1 MGSGR
6 VSRGGDGDAH
16 AYATRSRK
24 WTGVQHVY
32 EHAPAHAHTHVNEGH
47 MAEEITM
54 KWEERKGGKT
64 GEGRGEK
71 MEN

>member
-1 MGSGR
+1 MGTHTHTQH
-6 VSRGGDGDAH
+6 AH
-16 AYATRSRK
+16 ANGQGHSMFMSTHPH
-24 WTGVQHVY
+24 T
-32 EHAPAHAHTHVNEGH
+32 HAHENEGH